1 MEWPGCHVAG
11 PRDLAMD
18 TNPFARY
25 PFTREASAYVKD
37 RGYSMEDVIVKPAY
51 GQVRT
56 RARQRVLDAIKGK
69 QHANSIDDAE
79 RELLSYP
86 VARILVAASGD
97 QYLIKRFALYES
109 KWAYDRLQAEDER
122 GLISVGN
129 EFGLNIKASQRFNDR
144 KLELHFTDYL
154 RYAAGF
160 RDMDWK
166 LINQTVISGKVYVTK
181 GMCARLIE
189 EAIRG
194 RVQAGLTGKVPEPIV
209 TALEPHLAEI
219 RESLDALK
227 AERNIAADGE
237 VSEDAFPPCMKALL
251 SDLQKGMNLP
261 HTARFA
267 LTSFLANIGL
277 DKEQIM
283 ELYRVAPDFR
293 EELTR
298 YQVEHI
304 TGSSGTE
311 YTAPSCKTMMTY
323 GNCSGK
329 NPRCEW
335 VTHPLSYYRKA
346 MTRKAKMMSAPTAVP
361 DNKESKS
368 Q

>member
-1 MEWPGCHVAG
+1 
-11 PRDLAMD
+11 
-18 TNPFARY
+18 
-25 PFTREASAYVKD
+25 
-37 RGYSMEDVIVKPAY
+37 
-51 GQVRT
+51 
-56 RARQRVLDAIKGK
+56 VLSAIKGE
-69 QHANSIDDAE
+69 QEAHRFDDEE

-86 VARILVAASGD
+86 VARILVAAIGD
-97 QYLIKRFALYES
+97 QYLIKRFSLYES
-109 KWAYDRLQAEDER
+109 KWAYDRLREEDDR
-122 GLISVGN
+122 GLMAVGN
-129 EFGLNIKASQRFNDR
+129 EFGLNIKISPRFSDR

-160 RDMDWK
+160 RDLDWK
-166 LINQTVISGKVYVTK
+166 LINQTVINGKVYITK
-181 GMCARLIE
+181 GMCARLVE
-189 EAIRG
+189 EAIRD
-194 RVQAGLTGKVPEPIV
+194 RVHAGLTGKVPEPIV

-227 AERNIAADGE
+227 AERNMVADGE

-251 SDLQKGMNLP
+251 SDLQRGTNLP

-283 ELYRVAPDFR
+283 DLYRMAPDFR
-293 EELTR
+293 EDMTR

-304 TGSSGTE
+304 TGGSGTE

-329 NPRCEW
+329 NPQCEW

-346 MTRKAKMMSAPTAVP
+346 MLRKARMQVAPPMPAVTAP
-361 DNKESKS
+361 DGQMPPEKPEAGSPGQNPAN
-368 Q
+368 

>member
-1 MEWPGCHVAG
+1 MA
-11 PRDLAMD
+11 AD
-18 TNPFARY
+18 TITFARY

-37 RGYSMEDVIVKPAY
+37 RGYSIEDVIVRPAY
-51 GQVRT
+51 AQVRT
-56 RARQRVLDAIKGK
+56 RARQRVLDAIKGSESA
-69 QHANSIDDAE
+69 HRFDDAE

-86 VARILVAASGD
+86 VARIMVVAVGD
-97 QYLIKRFALYES
+97 PYLAKRFALYES
-109 KWAYDRLQAEDER
+109 KWAHDRLQSEDDQ
-122 GLISVGN
+122 GLIATGN
-129 EFGLNIKASQRFNDR
+129 EFGMNIKASPRFGDR
-144 KLELHFTDYL
+144 KLEIHFTDYL

-160 RDMDWK
+160 RNMDWK
-166 LINQTVISGKVYVTK
+166 LINQTVISGRVYVTR

-189 EAIRG
+189 EAVRG
-194 RVQAGLTGKVPEPIV
+194 RVQSGLTGKVPDQVV
-209 TALEPHLAEI
+209 TALEPYLAEI
-219 RESLDALK
+219 REALAALK
-227 AERNIAADGE
+227 ADRNIAANGE

-251 SDLQKGMNLP
+251 SDLQKGLNLP

-293 EELTR
+293 EDLTR

-304 TGSSGTE
+304 TGGSGTE

-329 NPRCEW
+329 NQYCEW
-335 VTHPLSYYRKA
+335 ATHPLSYYRKA
-346 MTRKAKMMSAPTAVP
+346 QARRAKLQITPATVSTDDA
-361 DNKESKS
+361 DKS

>member
-1 MEWPGCHVAG
+1 
-11 PRDLAMD
+11 MD
-18 TNPFARY
+18 TITFAKY

-37 RGYSMEDVIVKPAY
+37 RGYSIEDVIVKPAY
-51 GQVRT
+51 TQVRT
-56 RARQRVLDAIKGK
+56 RARQRVLNAVKGK
-69 QHANSIDDAE
+69 EWAYRFDDAE

-86 VARILVAASGD
+86 VARILVAATGD
-97 QYLIKRFALYES
+97 QYLMKRFALYES
-109 KWAYDRLQAEDER
+109 KWAYDRLQEEDER
-122 GLISVGN
+122 GLMAVGD
-129 EFGLNIKASQRFNDR
+129 EFGLNVKASPRFSDR

-160 RDMDWK
+160 RDTEWK
-166 LINQTVISGKVYVTK
+166 LINQTVINGKVYITK
-181 GMCARLIE
+181 SMCARLLE
-189 EAIRG
+189 EAVRG
-194 RVQAGLTGKVPEPIV
+194 RVQAGLMGKVPEPIV
-209 TALEPHLAEI
+209 TALKPHLAEI
-219 RESLDALK
+219 RKSLDELK
-227 AERNIAADGE
+227 AERNIAVDGE

-251 SDLQKGMNLP
+251 SDLQRGTNLP

-283 ELYRVAPDFR
+283 ELYRQAPDFR
-293 EELTR
+293 EDLTR

-304 TGSSGTE
+304 TGGSGTE

-329 NPRCEW
+329 NQQCEW

-346 MTRKAKMMSAPTAVP
+346 MTRKAKMMAVP
-361 DNKESKS
+361 APVPENTESKS
-368 Q
+368 P

>member
-1 MEWPGCHVAG
+1 
-11 PRDLAMD
+11 MD
-18 TNPFARY
+18 KIAFARY

-56 RARQRVLDAIKGK
+56 RARQRVLSAIKGE
-69 QHANSIDDAE
+69 QWAHRFDDEE

-86 VARILVAASGD
+86 VARILVAAIGD

-109 KWAYDRLQAEDER
+109 KWAYDRLREEDDR
-122 GLISVGN
+122 GLMAVGN
-129 EFGLNIKASQRFNDR
+129 EFGLNIKTSPRFSDR

-160 RDMDWK
+160 RDLDWK
-166 LINQTVISGKVYVTK
+166 LINQTVINGKVYITK
-181 GMCARLIE
+181 GTCARLIE

-209 TALEPHLAEI
+209 TALEPHLAGI

-227 AERNIAADGE
+227 AERNMVADGE

-251 SDLQKGMNLP
+251 SDLQRGTNLP

-283 ELYRVAPDFR
+283 DLYRMAPDFR
-293 EELTR
+293 EDLTR

-304 TGSSGTE
+304 TGGSGTE

-323 GNCSGK
+323 GNCSGR
-329 NPRCEW
+329 NPQCEW

-346 MTRKAKMMSAPTAVP
+346 MARKAKMKAAPAAAP
-361 DNKESKS
+361 ESNESKS
-368 Q
+368 PEPE

>member
-1 MEWPGCHVAG
+1 M
-11 PRDLAMD
+11 AMD
-18 TNPFARY
+18 TITFAKY
-25 PFTREASAYVKD
+25 PFTKEASAYVKD
-37 RGYSMEDVIVKPAY
+37 RGYSIEDVIVRPAY
-51 GQVRT
+51 AQVRT
-56 RARQRVLDAIKGK
+56 RARQRVLSAIRGED
-69 QHANSIDDAE
+69 SGYRFDDAE

-86 VARILVAASGD
+86 VARILVAAAGD

-109 KWAYDRLQAEDER
+109 KWAYDRLREEDEHE
-122 GLISVGN
+122 LLSVGN
-129 EFGLNIKASQRFNDR
+129 EFGLNVKSSPRFNDK
-144 KLELHFTDYL
+144 KLEMHFTDYL

-166 LINQTVISGKVYVTK
+166 LINQTIIGGKVYVTK
-181 GMCARLIE
+181 GMFARLLE

-219 RESLDALK
+219 KAALDELK
-227 AERNIAADGE
+227 AERNIATDGE
-237 VSEDAFPPCMKALL
+237 VSEDAFPPCMKSLL
-251 SDLQKGMNLP
+251 SDLQRGTNLP

-283 ELYRVAPDFR
+283 ELYRMAPDFR
-293 EELTR
+293 EDLTR

-304 TGSSGTE
+304 TGGSGTE

-323 GNCSGK
+323 GNCIGR
-329 NPRCEW
+329 NQQCEW
-335 VTHPLSYYRKA
+335 STHPLIYYRKA
-346 MTRKAKMMSAPTAVP
+346 MTRRAKMMAVP
-361 DNKESKS
+361 AAVPENNESKP

>member
-1 MEWPGCHVAG
+1 MEWPGRHPAG
-11 PRDLAMD
+11 ARDVAMD
-18 TNPFARY
+18 TITFARY
-25 PFTREASAYVKD
+25 PFTREASAYVRD
-37 RGYSMEDVIVKPAY
+37 RGYSMEDVINKPAY

-56 RARQRVLDAIKGK
+56 RARQRVISAVKGK
-69 QHANSIDDAE
+69 LHACRFDDPE

-86 VARILVAASGD
+86 VARIMVAAVGD
-97 QYLIKRFALYES
+97 QYLIKRYALHEA
-109 KWAYDRLQAEDER
+109 KWAYDWLQDEDDR
-122 GLISVGN
+122 GLIAVGN
-129 EFGLNIKASQRFNDR
+129 EFGLNVKASQLFSDR

-160 RDMDWK
+160 RDLDWK
-166 LINQTVISGKVYVTK
+166 LINQTIISGKVYITK

-189 EAIRG
+189 EAVRG
-194 RVQAGLTGKVPEPIV
+194 RVQTGFAGKVPEPV
-209 TALEPHLAEI
+209 VKALEPHLVEI
-219 RESLDALK
+219 RTALDALK
-227 AERNIAADGE
+227 AERNMTVDGE

-251 SDLQKGMNLP
+251 ADLQRGLNLP

-283 ELYRVAPDFR
+283 DLYRLAPDFR
-293 EELTR
+293 EDMTR

-323 GNCSGK
+323 GNCSAGTSSA
-329 NPRCEW
+329 NGSP
-335 VTHPLSYYRKA
+335 
-346 MTRKAKMMSAPTAVP
+346 TR
-361 DNKESKS
+361 
-368 Q
+368 